1 MASGS
6 MQQPSRTRPHA
17 QTRKHHADGD
27 SLSLALFLAGLESTI
42 IGTSLI
48 SITNEL
54 GGFQR
59 SSWIVAAYLLGY
71 ASMPLYARC
80 C

>member
-1 MASGS
+1 
-6 MQQPSRTRPHA
+6 MQQRWRMRPHIQIA
-17 QTRKHHADGD
+17 NIVTDRL
-27 SLSLALFLAGLESTI
+27 SLSLALFLAAMESTI
-42 IGTSLI
+42 ISTSLI

-71 ASMPLYARC
+71 TIMLL
-80 C
+80 